1 MCDVCFMQP
10 HQMSTL
16 LQNIQ
21 EDATLRG
28 IAGASALRSLWVS
41 L

>member
-1 MCDVCFMQP
+1 VFYAASPNVD
-10 HQMSTL
+10 TL